1 MIMCDARCKRRAR
14 TLLHCLSSRRSAGT
28 SPAVLHRHCATEN
41 RVTRLTQSRASR
53 NESSVSLNPNPSGLT
68 TPAATTAT
76 RAVNFFPFALVDLTI
91 FWGRK
96 KMIPDSYCFL
106 KRSILLVKRDG
117 KTEARQLVDCQLSL
131 FSGDLKSDKRE
142 Q

>member
-1 MIMCDARCKRRAR
+1 
-14 TLLHCLSSRRSAGT
+14 
-28 SPAVLHRHCATEN
+28 
-41 RVTRLTQSRASR
+41 LTQSRASR

-76 RAVNFFPFALVDLTI
+76 RAVTLFSFVSLDLTI
-91 FWGRK
+91 FRQEK
-96 KMIPDSYCFL
+96 LIPDSYCIL
-106 KRSILLVKRDG
+106 KRSILLVRRNG

>member
-1 MIMCDARCKRRAR
+1 MQASSADSV
-14 TLLHCLSSRRSAGT
+14 TLLVEQALSRHLTCGLASTLRYRKSRNSVNAIACLAQRIERFAQPESQWADHACGHHRDAG
-28 SPAVLHRHCATEN
+28 SELFPI
-41 RVTRLTQSRASR
+41 RASGF
-53 NESSVSLNPNPSGLT
+53 NHLLGKE
-68 TPAATTAT
+68 
-76 RAVNFFPFALVDLTI
+76 
-91 FWGRK
+91 